1 MSRMRR
7 LTVVAGALVV
17 ASVVSGCALL
27 GPVGWTSH
35 APLETAAPAGSP
47 APAAGP
53 DSIGWTALPT
63 APDPSFLAAAMRICP
78 GLAGRTLTRFVQD
91 QRGPGGAAFVWTE
104 GDTDFQC
111 FVGRTDGRDHVQAIS
126 AGSGWPEGSPLQL
139 TGTDCGPPTVVTGN
153 SGPGTTA
160 VTIQTVSGR
169 TVTAS
174 VADGRFVAW
183 WPGEDDSVSITGTD
197 AGGSSVTLNESDRVC
212 EGSMWAPSISPSP

>member
-47 APAAGP
+47 APTAGP
-53 DSIGWTALPT
+53 DANGWTAVPT

-78 GLAGRTLTRFVQD
+78 GLAGRTLTLLIQD
-91 QRGPGGAAFVWTE
+91 QRGPGGAAFLWTE

-111 FVGRTDGRDHVQAIS
+111 FVGRADGRDHVQAIS
-126 AGSGWPEGSPLQL
+126 AGSGWPPGSPLQL
-139 TGTDCGPPTVVTGN
+139 TGTDCGPPTVVIGS

-160 VTIQTVSGR
+160 VTIDTASGR

-174 VADGRFVAW
+174 VAGGRFVAW
-183 WPGEDDSVSITGTD
+183 WPGEDDPVAITGTS
-197 AGGSSVTLNESDRVC
+197 AGGTAVTLDESDRLC
-212 EGSMWAPSISPSP
+212 AGDEPTPSISPSP